1 MGDLPDSGT
10 PQDKGAAPNE
20 RLLFAAKQNSEDL
33 FKEVEENGG
42 YDINYQ
48 DNLGNTALHYAVIRQ
63 SPHVMELILEHEG
76 ADVDLRNKE
85 GKTPLLCA
93 VEIDHPVAMFEIMR
107 SLLDAGADTRLRDK
121 RTKESLTDKLRQRIR
136 TRRQV
141 SEGAPGSGDE
151 EARLMRII
159 EEAEAAGQID
169 QDDIA
174 SEDDSSGP
182 RDAPSDDEDVASD

>member
-1 MGDLPDSGT
+1 
-10 PQDKGAAPNE
+10 
-20 RLLFAAKQNSEDL
+20 
-33 FKEVEENGG
+33 
-42 YDINYQ
+42 
-48 DNLGNTALHYAVIRQ
+48 
-63 SPHVMELILEHEG
+63 MELILEHEG

-93 VEIDHPVAMFEIMR
+93 VEIDHPVAMFEIMK
-107 SLLDAGADTRLRDK
+107 SLLDAGADTRLRDR
-121 RTKESLTDKLRQRIR
+121 RTKESLNDKLRQRIR

-151 EARLMRII
+151 EAQLMRII